1 MVISR
6 RRLRALAVS
15 VLLCGMG
22 MVFSLLF
29 GDNKDDRDI
38 EDTTH
43 IRHAARAT
51 FSQEKVLVVRTS
63 PDSSTD
69 RMCETVQILLY
80 HYHFTDFFLNVKI
93 WRAKKAGGSDFR
105 CCAQKG
111 DRIIVHNSWNKKR
124 TGSVGNRFGGMY
136 VMRFRM
142 PCSSALPA

>member
-1 MVISR
+1 
-6 RRLRALAVS
+6 
-15 VLLCGMG
+15 

-63 PDSSTD
+63 PYSSTD

-80 HYHFTDFFLNVKI
+80 HYHFTDFFRKVKTGNRKKT
-93 WRAKKAGGSDFR
+93 RASEFR
-105 CCAQKG
+105 RCAQKAIP
-111 DRIIVHNSWNKKR
+111 IIVQ
-124 TGSVGNRFGGMY
+124 
-136 VMRFRM
+136 
-142 PCSSALPA
+142 